1 MKTPAFPC
9 LPLSHGDARAATW
22 CCGCRSCWRTSF
34 ELGTFPEVAGAQTGP
49 LPPTSRSVASH
60 GWLEIGPWREY
71 SLEGNHQTLQIRAF
85 SFSPAPTP
93 PHPAKHL
100 LQHTT
105 GNIPLKKREREKPSA
120 EPAACAIP
128 VFSVPPSPHS
138 RSSWREMGAKHMWA
152 TPPPSKGRL
161 STPSHRCGPSL
172 GHLVAVGCRL
182 SQRPPRAGSFLIF
195 TSACLWA
202 HF

>member
-1 MKTPAFPC
+1 MGGLKLDHGGNIHLREIIKRYKSGLF
-9 LPLSHGDARAATW
+9 LS
-22 CCGCRSCWRTSF
+22 
-34 ELGTFPEVAGAQTGP
+34 
-49 LPPTSRSVASH
+49 PP
-60 GWLEIGPWREY
+60 
-71 SLEGNHQTLQIRAF
+71 
-85 SFSPAPTP
+85 P
-93 PHPAKHL
+93 PPPPSHPAKHL